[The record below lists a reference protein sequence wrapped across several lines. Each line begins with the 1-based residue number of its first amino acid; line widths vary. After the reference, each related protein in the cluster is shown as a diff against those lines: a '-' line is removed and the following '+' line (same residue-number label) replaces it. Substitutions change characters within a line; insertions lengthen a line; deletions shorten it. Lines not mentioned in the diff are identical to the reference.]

1 MIREYESKNHSKFL
15 MMYHIIFVCKYRR
28 KVLEPISNELKQ
40 VILDIAEKS
49 DFEIIEIE
57 TDKDHIHLLV
67 KSEPKISALMIVR
80 KLTQETTV
88 RMWKTHS
95 RYLSRFYWKERT
107 LWNDGYFV
115 CTIGNISKERMS
127 EYIRNQG

>member
-1 MIREYESKNHSKFL
+1 
-15 MMYHIIFVCKYRR
+15 MYHIIFVCKYRR
-28 KVLEPISNELKQ
+28 KVLESISEELKQ
-40 VILDIAEKS
+40 VIFDIAEKS

-80 KLTQETTV
+80 RLKQEITV
-88 RMWKTHS
+88 RMWKTQS
-95 RYLSRFYWKERT
+95 ICLSRFYWKERT

-115 CTIGNISKERMS
+115 CTIGNIRRKERMNTS
-127 EYIRNQG
+127 ETKVRSLTSTKLKTS

>member
-1 MIREYESKNHSKFL
+1 
-15 MMYHIIFVCKYRR
+15 MYHIIFVCKYRR

-80 KLTQETTV
+80 KLKQETTV

-115 CTIGNISKERMS
+115 CTIGNISKERMA

>member
-1 MIREYESKNHSKFL
+1 

-40 VILDIAEKS
+40 VIFDIADKS

-67 KSEPKISALMIVR
+67 KSEPKISVLMIVR
-80 KLTQETTV
+80 RIKQKLRLE
-88 RMWKTHS
+88 
-95 RYLSRFYWKERT
+95 
-107 LWNDGYFV
+107 
-115 CTIGNISKERMS
+115 C
-127 EYIRNQG
+127 